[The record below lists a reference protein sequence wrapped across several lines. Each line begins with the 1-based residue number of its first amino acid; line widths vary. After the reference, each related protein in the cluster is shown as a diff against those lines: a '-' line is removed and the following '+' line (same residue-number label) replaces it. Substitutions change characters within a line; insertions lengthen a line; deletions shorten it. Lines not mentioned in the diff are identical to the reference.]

1 VKLRYKIPVVLVVLL
16 ALLVAGPAWIPVDKF
31 RLMMEQAVTRST
43 GMPVTISSL
52 SLRLLPVPGF
62 MITGITILDKQA
74 KEIRAT
80 ARSGQVAVAI
90 LPLLSGHL
98 QATAVSLRNI
108 VALVEE
114 KTEGKPQHTIRLD
127 SISGQLEEDGNGLKL
142 PAWKVILYHG
152 VMLVDARIDSLQ
164 DGQPRFKGKVRIS
177 NVQVLPLLK
186 DAAGES
192 RLAAILNSDLH
203 FSIKGGSRRGLKREF
218 IMDGP
223 VRLNDGSLYGISLS
237 GSLMTWLAHQREDGS
252 IPFKKL
258 GFQLLA
264 HDGHIQF
271 RDIRLNAATVAA
283 KGRID
288 INPQMAINGVMR
300 ASGLGGLMN
309 VDLVLAG
316 TVGTPIVSLAPS
328 PAIPGS

>member
-1 VKLRYKIPVVLVVLL
+1 VRLRYKIPVVLIVLL

-43 GMPVTISSL
+43 GMPVAISSL
-52 SLRLLPVPGF
+52 SLHLLPVPGF
-62 MITGITILDKQA
+62 MIAGITIHDRQA

-108 VALVEE
+108 VALAEE
-114 KTEGKPQHTIRLD
+114 KTEGKPQQIVRLD
-127 SISGQLEEDGNGLKL
+127 SISGQLVEDGNGLKL
-142 PAWKVILYHG
+142 LAWKVILYHG
-152 VMLVDARIDSLQ
+152 VMLVDARIDFLQ
-164 DGQPRFKGKVRIS
+164 DGQPLFKGKAHIS
-177 NVQVLPLLK
+177 DVQVLPLLK

-192 RLAAILNSDLH
+192 RLSAVLNSDFH
-203 FSIKGGSRRGLKREF
+203 FYIRGGSRQGLKF
-218 IMDGP
+218 IMNGP
-223 VRLNDGSLYGISLS
+223 VHLNDGSLHGISLS
-237 GSLMTWLAHQREDGS
+237 GSLMTWLAHQKEDGS
-252 IPFKKL
+252 IPFEKL
-258 GFQLLA
+258 DFQLLV

-271 RDIRLNAATVAA
+271 RDIRLNAATVLA
-283 KGRID
+283 KGQID
-288 INPQMAINGVMR
+288 INPQMAINGMIR

-328 PAIPGS
+328 PAVPGS

>member
-1 VKLRYKIPVVLVVLL
+1 VRLRYKIPVVLIVLL

-43 GMPVTISSL
+43 GMPVAISSL
-52 SLRLLPVPGF
+52 SLHLLPVPGF
-62 MITGITILDKQA
+62 MIAGITIHDRQA
-74 KEIRAT
+74 KEIRVT

-114 KTEGKPQHTIRLD
+114 KTEGKPQQIVRLD
-127 SISGQLEEDGNGLKL
+127 SISGQLTEDGNGLKL

-152 VMLVDARIDSLQ
+152 IILVDARIDFLQ
-164 DGQPRFKGKVRIS
+164 DGQPLFKGKAHIS

-186 DAAGES
+186 DAAGEP

-203 FSIKGGSRRGLKREF
+203 FSIRGWGRSGRKRQLLLN
-218 IMDGP
+218 GP
-223 VRLNDGSLYGISLS
+223 VHLNDGSLHGISQS
-237 GSLMTWLAHQREDGS
+237 GALMTWLAHQKEDGT
-252 IPFKKL
+252 IPFEKL
-258 GFQLLA
+258 DFQLLA
-264 HDGHIQF
+264 HDGQIQF
-271 RDIRLNAATVAA
+271 RDIRLNAATVVA
-283 KGRID
+283 KGQID
-288 INPQMAINGVMR
+288 INPKMAINGMIR
-300 ASGLGGLMN
+300 ASGLGGLMS

>member
-1 VKLRYKIPVVLVVLL
+1 VRLRYKIPVVLIVLL

-31 RLMMEQAVTRST
+31 RLMMEQAVTRAT
-43 GMPVTISSL
+43 GMPVAISSL

-62 MITGITILDKQA
+62 MITGITILDRQA
-74 KEIRAT
+74 KEIRVT
-80 ARSGQVAVAI
+80 ARSGRVTVAI
-90 LPLLSGHL
+90 LPALSGRL
-98 QATAVSLRNI
+98 QATTVSLRNI

-114 KTEGKPQHTIRLD
+114 KTEGKPQRIIRLD
-127 SISGQLEEDGNGLKL
+127 SISGPLAEDGNGLKL
-142 PAWKVILYHG
+142 PAWKATLYHG
-152 VMLVDARIDSLQ
+152 VMLVDARIDSLH
-164 DGQPRFKGKVRIS
+164 DGQPVFKGKARIS

-203 FSIKGGSRRGLKREF
+203 FSIKGGSRQGLKF
-218 IMDGP
+218 IMNGP
-223 VRLNDGSLYGISLS
+223 VHLNDGNLYGISLS
-237 GSLMTWLAHQREDGS
+237 GSLMTWLAHQKGDGS
-252 IPFKKL
+252 IPFEKL
-258 GFQLLA
+258 DFQLLA

-271 RDIRLNAATVAA
+271 RDIRLNAATVVA

-288 INPQMAINGVMR
+288 INPQMAINGMIR